1 MTEKLT
7 YDPTPADAPE
17 FTEEEQESLRVA
29 DELGEQENELLA
41 GKYQSAEEL
50 EEAYL
55 NLQKKLGSQDD
66 EDEDDEAD
74 DTYLD
79 EDEYPEEV
87 AEGVN
92 LIAQASEEYWENEGQ
107 ISEETMERFTE
118 MSSSELVEAYMAIR
132 DRNPDIEGGG
142 ESPDLTDAEMNQVYN
157 SAGGEAEYKNLT
169 SWAAQ
174 NLDESKMDAFND
186 IIDRGNAMSIQIAVA
201 GLRAEYEAQ
210 EGYEGRMLTGKAARS
225 SGDIFRSQAE
235 VVQAMN
241 DPKYDRDP
249 AYRQDVYDK
258 LERSNLQ
265 F

>member
-17 FTEEEQESLRVA
+17 FTEDEQDSLAVAEKLGQQES
-29 DELGEQENELLA
+29 ELYA

-50 EEAYL
+50 EEAYI
-55 NLQKKLGSQDD
+55 NLQKKLGTSDDD
-66 EDEDDEAD
+66 EVE

-79 EDEYPEEV
+79 EDEYPDEV
-87 AEGVN
+87 VEGVD
-92 LIAQASEEYWENEGQ
+92 LIQTASEEYFENDGQ
-107 ISEETMERFTE
+107 LSAETMERFTE

-132 DRNPDIEGGG
+132 ERNPDVDAGTS
-142 ESPDLTDAEMNQVYN
+142 SPDLTDAEMNQVYN
-157 SAGGEAEYKNLT
+157 SAGGEAEYARLT

-174 NLDESKMDAFND
+174 NLSETKLDAFND
-186 IIDRGNAMSIQIAVA
+186 MIDRGNATAIQIAVS

-210 EGYEGRMLTGKAARS
+210 EGYEGRMLTGKAAR
-225 SGDIFRSQAE
+225 GADAFRSQAE
-235 VVQAMN
+235 VVQAMS
-241 DPKYDRDP
+241 DPRYDRDE

-258 LERSNLQ
+258 LERSNVQ

>member
-17 FTEEEQESLRVA
+17 FSEDEQDSLAVAEKLGQQES
-29 DELGEQENELLA
+29 ELYA

-50 EEAYL
+50 EEAYI
-55 NLQKKLGSQDD
+55 NLQKKLGTSDDDD
-66 EDEDDEAD
+66 EVE

-79 EDEYPEEV
+79 EDEYPDEV
-87 AEGVN
+87 VEGVD
-92 LIAQASEEYWENEGQ
+92 LIQTASEEYFANDGQ
-107 ISEETMERFTE
+107 LSAETMERFTE

-132 DRNPDIEGGG
+132 ERNPDVDAGTS
-142 ESPDLTDAEMNQVYN
+142 SPDLTDAEMNQVYN
-157 SAGGEAEYKNLT
+157 SAGGEAEYAKLT

-174 NLDESKMDAFND
+174 NLSETKLDAFND
-186 IIDRGNAMSIQIAVA
+186 MIDRGNATAIQIAVS

-210 EGYEGRMLTGKAARS
+210 EGYEGRMLTGKAAR
-225 SGDIFRSQAE
+225 GADAFRSQAE
-235 VVQAMN
+235 VVQAMS
-241 DPKYDRDP
+241 DPRYDRDE

-258 LERSNLQ
+258 LERSDIQ

>member
-17 FTEEEQESLRVA
+17 FTEDEQNSLEVAEKLGQEEA
-29 DELGEQENELLA
+29 ELYA
-41 GKYQSAEEL
+41 GKFENAEEL
-50 EEAYL
+50 ENAYL
-55 NLQKKLGSQDD
+55 ELQKKLGSR
-66 EDEDDEAD
+66 DEDDDEVE

-79 EDEYPEEV
+79 DDEYPEEV
-87 AEGVN
+87 ADGVN
-92 LIAQASEEYWENEGQ
+92 LITQASEEYFENEGA
-107 ISEETMERFTE
+107 ISEETMERFKE

-132 DRNPDIEGGG
+132 DRNPDVDGGG
-142 ESPDLTDAEMNQVYN
+142 YSEDLSDAEMNQVYN
-157 SAGGEAEYKNLT
+157 SAGGEAEYNNLT

-186 IIDRGNAMSIQIAVA
+186 IIDRGNATSIQIAVA

-210 EGYEGRMLTGKAARS
+210 EGYEGRMLTGKAAKS

-258 LERSNLQ
+258 LERSNVQ

>member
-17 FTEEEQESLRVA
+17 LTEEEQNSLEVA
-29 DELGEQENELLA
+29 EKLGQEEAELYA
-41 GKYQSAEEL
+41 GKFENAEEL
-50 EEAYL
+50 ENAYL
-55 NLQKKLGSQDD
+55 ELQKKLGSKD
-66 EDEDDEAD
+66 EDNEVED
-74 DTYLD
+74 TTLD
-79 EDEYPEEV
+79 EDEYPDEV
-87 AEGVN
+87 SDGVN
-92 LIAQASEEYWENEGQ
+92 LITQASEEYYENEGA
-107 ISEETMERFTE
+107 ISEETMERFKE
-118 MSSSELVEAYMAIR
+118 MSSSDLVEAYMAIR
-132 DRNPDIEGGG
+132 DRNPDIDGGG
-142 ESPDLTDAEMNQVYN
+142 YSADLTDAEMNQVYN
-157 SAGGEAEYKNLT
+157 SAGGEAEYNNLT

-186 IIDRGNAMSIQIAVA
+186 IIDRGNATSIQIAVA

-258 LERSNLQ
+258 LERSDLQ

>member
-17 FTEEEQESLRVA
+17 FTEEEQDSLRVA
-29 DELGEQENELLA
+29 DELGEKENELLA

-55 NLQKKLGSQDD
+55 NLQKKLGSQD
-66 EDEDDEAD
+66 EDDEVE
-74 DTYLD
+74 DTTLN
-79 EDEYPEEV
+79 EDEYPEDV
-87 AEGVN
+87 ADGVD
-92 LIAQASEEYWENEGQ
+92 LIMNASEEYWENDGA
-107 ISEETMERFTE
+107 ISEETMNRFTE
-118 MSSSELVEAYMAIR
+118 MSSSDLVNAYMALKE
-132 DRNPDIEGGG
+132 RNPDLDGGG
-142 ESPDLTDAEMNQVYN
+142 YSEDLTDAEMNQVYN

-174 NLDESKMDAFND
+174 NLDEAKMDAFND
-186 IIDRGNAMSIQIAVA
+186 IIDRGNATSIQIAVA

-235 VVQAMN
+235 VVQAMS

>member
-17 FTEEEQESLRVA
+17 FTEDEQDSLAVAEKLGQQES
-29 DELGEQENELLA
+29 ELYA

-50 EEAYL
+50 EEAYI
-55 NLQKKLGSQDD
+55 NLQKKLGTSDDD
-66 EDEDDEAD
+66 EVE

-79 EDEYPEEV
+79 EDEYPDEV
-87 AEGVN
+87 VEGVD
-92 LIAQASEEYWENEGQ
+92 LIQTASEEYFENDGQ
-107 ISEETMERFTE
+107 LSAETMERFTE

-132 DRNPDIEGGG
+132 ERNPDVDGGTS
-142 ESPDLTDAEMNQVYN
+142 SPDLTDAEMNQVYN
-157 SAGGEAEYKNLT
+157 SAGGEAEYGRLT

-174 NLDESKMDAFND
+174 NLSETKLNAFND
-186 IIDRGNAMSIQIAVA
+186 MIDRGNATAIQIAVS

-210 EGYEGRMLTGKAARS
+210 EGYEGRMLTGKAAR
-225 SGDIFRSQAE
+225 GADAFRSQAE
-235 VVQAMN
+235 VVQAMS
-241 DPKYDRDP
+241 DPRYDRDE

-258 LERSNLQ
+258 LERSDIQ

>member
-17 FTEEEQESLRVA
+17 FTEDEQNSLEVAERLGQEEA
-29 DELGEQENELLA
+29 ELYA
-41 GKYQSAEEL
+41 GKFENAEEL
-50 EEAYL
+50 ENAYL
-55 NLQKKLGSQDD
+55 ELQKKLGSP
-66 EDEDDEAD
+66 DEDDDEVE

-79 EDEYPEEV
+79 DDEYPDEV
-87 AEGVN
+87 IEGVD
-92 LIAQASEEYWENEGQ
+92 LITTASEEYFENDGA
-107 ISEETMERFTE
+107 ISEETMERFKE

-132 DRNPDIEGGG
+132 DRNPDVDGGG
-142 ESPDLTDAEMNQVYN
+142 YSEDLTDAEMNQVYN
-157 SAGGEAEYKNLT
+157 SAGGEAEYNNLT
-169 SWAAQ
+169 TWAAQ

-186 IIDRGNAMSIQIAVA
+186 IIDRGNATSIQIAVA

>member
-17 FTEEEQESLRVA
+17 FTEDEQNSLEVAERLGQEEA
-29 DELGEQENELLA
+29 ELYA
-41 GKYQSAEEL
+41 GKFENAEEL
-50 EEAYL
+50 ENAYL
-55 NLQKKLGSQDD
+55 ELQKKLGSP
-66 EDEDDEAD
+66 DEDDDEVE

-79 EDEYPEEV
+79 DDEYPDEV
-87 AEGVN
+87 IEGVD
-92 LIAQASEEYWENEGQ
+92 LITTASEEYFENDGA
-107 ISEETMERFTE
+107 ISEETMERFKE

-132 DRNPDIEGGG
+132 DRNPDVDGGG
-142 ESPDLTDAEMNQVYN
+142 YSEDLTDAEMNQVYN
-157 SAGGEAEYKNLT
+157 SAGGETEYNNLT

-186 IIDRGNAMSIQIAVA
+186 IIDRGNSTSIQIAVA

>member
-17 FTEEEQESLRVA
+17 FTE
-29 DELGEQENELLA
+29 DELNSLEVAEELGQQENELLA
-41 GKYQSAEEL
+41 GKYQNAEEL

-55 NLQKKLGSQDD
+55 NLQKKLGTSDD
-66 EDEDDEAD
+66 YELED
-74 DTYLD
+74 TTLD
-79 EDEYPEEV
+79 EDEYPEDV
-87 AEGVN
+87 AEGVD
-92 LIAQASEEYWENEGQ
+92 LIATASEEYFENEGAL
-107 ISEETMERFTE
+107 SEETMERFKE

-132 DRNPDIEGGG
+132 DRNPDIDGGG
-142 ESPDLTDAEMNQVYN
+142 YSEDLTDAEMNQVYN
-157 SAGGEAEYKNLT
+157 SAGGEAEYNNLT
-169 SWAAQ
+169 TWAAQ

-186 IIDRGNAMSIQIAVA
+186 IIDRGNATSIQIAVA
-201 GLRAEYEAQ
+201 GLRAEYENQ
-210 EGYEGRMLTGKAARS
+210 EGYEGRMLTGKAAKS

>member
-17 FTEEEQESLRVA
+17 FTEEEQNSLEVA
-29 DELGEQENELLA
+29 EKLGQEEAELYA
-41 GKYQSAEEL
+41 GKFENAEEL
-50 EEAYL
+50 ENAYL
-55 NLQKKLGSQDD
+55 ELQKKLGSK
-66 EDEDDEAD
+66 DEDDEVE
-74 DTYLD
+74 DTTLD
-79 EDEYPEEV
+79 EDEYPDEV
-87 AEGVN
+87 SDGVN
-92 LIAQASEEYWENEGQ
+92 LITQASEEYYENEGA
-107 ISEETMERFTE
+107 ISEETMERFKE

-142 ESPDLTDAEMNQVYN
+142 ESPDLSDAEMNQVYN
-157 SAGGEAEYKNLT
+157 SAGGEAEYNNLT
-169 SWAAQ
+169 SWAAE
-174 NLDESKMDAFND
+174 NLDESKMEAFND
-186 IIDRGNAMSIQIAVA
+186 IIDRGNATSIQIAVA

-210 EGYEGRMLTGKAARS
+210 EGYEGRMLTGKAAKS

>member
-17 FTEEEQESLRVA
+17 FTE
-29 DELGEQENELLA
+29 DELNSLEVAEELGQQENELLA

-55 NLQKKLGSQDD
+55 NLQRKLGSQDD
-66 EDEDDEAD
+66 DDDEVE
-74 DTYLD
+74 DTYLED
-79 EDEYPEEV
+79 DEYPEDV
-87 AEGVN
+87 ADGVD
-92 LIAQASEEYWENEGQ
+92 LIMSASEEYWDNEGEL
-107 ISEETMERFTE
+107 SEETMERFTE
-118 MSSSELVEAYMAIR
+118 MSSSELVEAYMAIK
-132 DRNPDIEGGG
+132 DRNPDIDGAGYSE
-142 ESPDLTDAEMNQVYN
+142 DLTDAELNQVYN
-157 SAGGEAEYKNLT
+157 SAGGEAAYQNLT
-169 SWAAQ
+169 QWAAQ
-174 NLDESKMDAFND
+174 NLDEAKMDAFND
-186 IIDRGNAMSIQIAVA
+186 IIDKGNATSIQIAVA
-201 GLRAEYEAQ
+201 GLRAEYENQ
-210 EGYEGRMLTGKAARS
+210 EGYEGRMLTGKAAKS

>member
-17 FTEEEQESLRVA
+17 FTEEEQNSLEVA
-29 DELGEQENELLA
+29 EKLGQEEAELYA
-41 GKYQSAEEL
+41 GKFENAEEL
-50 EEAYL
+50 ENAYL
-55 NLQKKLGSQDD
+55 ELQKKLGSK
-66 EDEDDEAD
+66 DEDDEVE
-74 DTYLD
+74 DTTLD

-87 AEGVN
+87 AEGVD
-92 LIAQASEEYWENEGQ
+92 LITQASEEYFENEGQ

-118 MSSSELVEAYMAIR
+118 MSSSELVEAYMAIK
-132 DRNPDIEGGG
+132 DRNPDIDGGG
-142 ESPDLTDAEMNQVYN
+142 QSEDLTDAEMNQVYN
-157 SAGGEAEYKNLT
+157 SAGGETEYNNLT

-186 IIDRGNAMSIQIAVA
+186 IIDRGNATSIQIAVA